1 MARCG
6 SPGSQALQRGRQSV
20 TLEFDRMESA
30 GDVTDLSNRFI
41 DQAQGREVSRR
52 AASLRDQDHREGFHG
67 ERGSQ
72 NMLAQV
78 VMHFAADPALLTFS
92 GIEKGVF
99 QEFTF
104 SARLSSEAAVRRW
117 MKTNMSKRLRKW
129 FDPASFGRAL
139 KVRSRRMTRNLQR
152 LSKPRQGREPQFSGR

>member
-1 MARCG
+1 
-6 SPGSQALQRGRQSV
+6 
-20 TLEFDRMESA
+20 MESA
-30 GDVTDLSNRFI
+30 GDVSDLSNRFI
-41 DQAQGREVSRR
+41 DQARKVVKFLGVPR
-52 AASLRDQDHREGFHG
+52 AFAVKITREGLHG

-104 SARLSSEAAVRRW
+104 SHVSHQKLPSAV
-117 MKTNMSKRLRKW
+117 
-129 FDPASFGRAL
+129 G
-139 KVRSRRMTRNLQR
+139 
-152 LSKPRQGREPQFSGR
+152 